1 FLDIHEIGPA
11 RDRKV
16 VDRRSACKLALR
28 EFARCVGRETR
39 QVDSRVPLVRSR
51 PKARQR
57 FQAPAAQPLDRPA
70 GTLARPWQGHTP
82 ESTDAPGRA
91 PPRAPLTLLPT
102 SGWRDVGR
110 GLWPPRQEPASLP
123 LPKAPTRVSLA
134 TSPPKPVQRL
144 FARRCHWSFLS
155 RPSLGPNFVPGEGL
169 LPSARR
175 LRPLTP

>member
-1 FLDIHEIGPA
+1 MRRA
-11 RDRKV
+11 RNASGR
-16 VDRRSACKLALR
+16 LAR
-28 EFARCVGRETR
+28 
-39 QVDSRVPLVRSR
+39 PLVRSR

-110 GLWPPRQEPASLP
+110 GLWPPRQEPASLHCP
-123 LPKAPTRVSLA
+123 RHPPGSPSRLLRQNLCSAYLLGAAIGLFFLVLFLGQTLCPEKAYFHLRGG
-134 TSPPKPVQRL
+134 
-144 FARRCHWSFLS
+144 FAR
-155 RPSLGPNFVPGEGL
+155 
-169 LPSARR
+169 
-175 LRPLTP
+175 